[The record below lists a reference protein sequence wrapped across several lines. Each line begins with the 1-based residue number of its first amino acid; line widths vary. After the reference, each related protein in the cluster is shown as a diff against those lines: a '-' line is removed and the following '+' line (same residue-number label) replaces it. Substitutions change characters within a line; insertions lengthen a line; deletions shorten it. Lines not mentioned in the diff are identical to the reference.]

1 MAHYPISLNLK
12 DRRCLVVGGGSVAE
26 RKVETL
32 LEFGAEVTI
41 IAPDLTPAL
50 SDLVSRRLI
59 QHLAS
64 SYQSDPSDP
73 TCLPRSIG
81 DPSDWALVFAATD
94 DREVNKRVFADC
106 QSRGILVN
114 VVDDPELCNFFV
126 PAIVRRD
133 DLIISISTSGKSP
146 AMARWLREKLEK
158 EYGPEYG
165 QLADILGQ
173 LRDEVKAKYPNPA
186 DRNQAYLRILNSEV
200 LDLLAKG
207 KEEEAL
213 AKARSLI

>member
-1 MAHYPISLNLK
+1 MPHYPINLNLQ

-32 LEFGAEVTI
+32 LEFGAEVVV
-41 IAPDLTPAL
+41 IAPEITPGL

-64 SYQSDPSDP
+64 SYHSDPSDRP
-73 TCLPRSIG
+73 L
-81 DPSDWALVFAATD
+81 LVFAATD
-94 DREVNKRVFADC
+94 DREVNKRVSADC

-114 VVDDPELCNFFV
+114 VVDDPELCTFFV
-126 PAIVRRD
+126 PAIVRRN
-133 DLIISISTSGKSP
+133 DLLISISTSGNSP

-165 QLADILGQ
+165 QLAGILGN
-173 LRDEVKAKYPNPA
+173 LRDEVKAKYSNPA

-200 LDLLAKG
+200 LALLSQG
-207 KEEEAL
+207 KDQEAL
-213 AKARSLI
+213 TLARSLI